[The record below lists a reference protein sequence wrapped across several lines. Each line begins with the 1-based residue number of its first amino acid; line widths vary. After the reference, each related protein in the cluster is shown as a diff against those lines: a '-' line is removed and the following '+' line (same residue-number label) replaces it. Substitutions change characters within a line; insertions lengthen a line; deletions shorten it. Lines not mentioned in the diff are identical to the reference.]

1 MIVSAFY
8 CIIAG
13 ATTIYLM
20 FSMLQFTRFL
30 SFLKVPENDTDAT
43 TFTLFTIDVCLVVL
57 FMAQHSGLASTT
69 YRKKLDDWGLT
80 PIARSVY
87 VLSSALMLQ
96 LLMYLWEPITE
107 VHFWVIDISDSPLLA
122 FFFTVLHV
130 VLWIIFF
137 IQVLI
142 YEPLHLIG
150 LKQVYHH
157 IKNLQTPQS
166 YLHPRLRL
174 LLTQMPH
181 SGAGCFIAI
190 LWLQPYMT
198 FDRMILATVFTAYLC
213 CSFTLSEKDYQFVKK
228 CSWST
233 KTVHSVSYRS
243 KRDR

>member
-150 LKQVYHH
+150 LKQ
-157 IKNLQTPQS
+157 
-166 YLHPRLRL
+166 
-174 LLTQMPH
+174 
-181 SGAGCFIAI
+181 FIGG
-190 LWLQPYMT
+190 
-198 FDRMILATVFTAYLC
+198 
-213 CSFTLSEKDYQFVKK
+213 
-228 CSWST
+228 ST
-233 KTVHSVSYRS
+233 
-243 KRDR
+243 